1 MVNFLITDIS
11 ERNIIDGF
19 IEKTPILMTKAL
31 FFLLNFS
38 TKYRNELNLKFCPR
52 TSRFRPSVNLF
63 YTIYLFIFFPN
74 IDKNSSFFS
83 IQIEYKEKKII
94 SHLTVYKPDVRDI
107 SGDIN

>member
-1 MVNFLITDIS
+1 MVNFLITDIL
-11 ERNIIDGF
+11 ERNNIDGF
-19 IEKTPILMTKAL
+19 IKKNSNTHDKSA
-31 FFLLNFS
+31 FSLNFS
-38 TKYRNELNLKFCPR
+38 INYRNDLNLKFCPR

-74 IDKNSSFFS
+74 MDKNSSFFS